1 MYNLKIIKF
10 IGILVLFL
18 VAMSL
23 KPVISFK
30 SEQKKF
36 KRVKAAYGEKESTLK
51 EQFLEKKLNYSAFSM
66 ILVGIKQSKELKVYI
81 KNKDAKKY
89 ALLKTYEF
97 CVLSGELGPKRIEGD
112 GQVPEGLYEISNFN
126 PESNYHLSL
135 KVNYPNSSD
144 KILSNKA
151 KPGGDIYIHG
161 NCVSIGC
168 IPITDDLIKELYVLC
183 IETKNQGHS
192 IPCYI
197 FPFEMTE
204 KSMNLLKTA
213 DVVLPQLDF
222 WKNLE
227 PAYTYFTKNKT
238 TIPFTID
245 KKGKYHIKE

>member
-18 VAMSL
+18 LAMSL

-30 SEQKKF
+30 TEQKKF
-36 KRVKAAYGEKESTLK
+36 KRVKAAFEAKEGDLKALFKEKSL
-51 EQFLEKKLNYSAFSM
+51 QYNSFSM
-66 ILVGIKQSKELKVYI
+66 ILVGIKQTKKLKVYI
-81 KNKDAKKY
+81 KSKTDKKY
-89 ALLKTYEF
+89 SLLKSYDF
-97 CVLSGELGPKRIEGD
+97 CVLSGAIGPKRIEGD
-112 GQVPEGLYEISNFN
+112 AQVPEGLYEISNFN

-135 KVNYPNSSD
+135 KVSYPNASD
-144 KILSNKA
+144 KILSDKS

-183 IETKNQGHS
+183 VETKNQGNK

-204 KSMNLLKTA
+204 KSMNILRTA
-213 DVVLPQLDF
+213 DVALEHMSF
-222 WKNLE
+222 WENLA
-227 PAYTYFTKNKT
+227 PAYQYFTKNKT
-238 TIPFTID
+238 KITYTID
-245 KKGKYHIKE
+245 KKGKYQVN